1 MKKNYKKLALKKIF
15 LLFIIVS
22 SCFLISDYMVSTK
35 IKPAPTIIKTKI
47 IIENTIK
54 NSLILNIVT
63 QQEITKSLIFRELG
77 VVMERTEPSIYV
89 GKLITNDLMDNRKKI
104 SIIEDE
110 IERILQQID
119 EDINRF
125 IKSTSAAPN
134 SPFLG
139 TIQKRNTELTKLKS
153 VKYAIDNNFEFIL
166 VKYEENIKLMK
177 KNSKSSKIFRY
188 IYYLILSIIISLFIS
203 YFTTSR
209 QLQKY
214 NNIIKKFI

>member
-15 LLFIIVS
+15 LSFIIIS
-22 SCFLISDYMVSTK
+22 SCFLISDYIFSKK
-35 IKPAPTIIKTKI
+35 IITAPTIIKTKI

-54 NSLILNIVT
+54 NSLILDIFT
-63 QQEITKSLIFRELG
+63 QQEITKSLVFRELG
-77 VVMERTEPSIYV
+77 LVMERTEPSIYV
-89 GKLITNDLMDNRKKI
+89 GNLATNDLMDNRKKI
-104 SIIEDE
+104 SIIADE

-119 EDINRF
+119 KDINHY
-125 IKSTSAAPN
+125 INSTSAAPN

-139 TIQKRNTELTKLKS
+139 SMQKRNIELANLKA

-177 KNSKSSKIFRY
+177 KPSKNSKIFRY

-209 QLQKY
+209 QLKKY

>member
-1 MKKNYKKLALKKIF
+1 
-15 LLFIIVS
+15 
-22 SCFLISDYMVSTK
+22 
-35 IKPAPTIIKTKI
+35 
-47 IIENTIK
+47 
-54 NSLILNIVT
+54 
-63 QQEITKSLIFRELG
+63 
-77 VVMERTEPSIYV
+77 MERTKPSIYV
-89 GKLITNDLMDNRKKI
+89 GSLITNDLMDNRKKI
-104 SIIEDE
+104 SMVADE

-119 EDINRF
+119 KDINHF
-125 IKSTSAAPN
+125 IKSTSADPN
-134 SPFLG
+134 FLG
-139 TIQKRNTELTKLKS
+139 PKQMRDTELTNLQS

-177 KNSKSSKIFRY
+177 KNSNSSKIFRY